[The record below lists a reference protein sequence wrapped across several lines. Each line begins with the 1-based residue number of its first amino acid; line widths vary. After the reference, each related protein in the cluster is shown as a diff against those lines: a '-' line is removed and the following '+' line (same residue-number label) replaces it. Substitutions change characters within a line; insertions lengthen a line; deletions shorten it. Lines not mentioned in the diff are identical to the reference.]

1 MPGDELAV
9 FLNIIAFPTEDAKI
23 NCKAQLKNKKPH

>member
-1 MPGDELAV
+1 MSGDELAI
-9 FLNIIAFPTEDAKI
+9 FPNIIATPTEDAKI